1 LATKLDEVLERI
13 KVILRNPNTPLQL
26 KDVENLFKWRVVS
39 DTSRTA
45 IDMFFSKA
53 LLQIYKMLHEQQ
65 IVDDIDIDIDIQN
78 KDLDPSKIEAISMFI
93 LLMWIY
99 PHKSAILEL
108 WPELWP

>member
-1 LATKLDEVLERI
+1 
-13 KVILRNPNTPLQL
+13 
-26 KDVENLFKWRVVS
+26 
-39 DTSRTA
+39 
-45 IDMFFSKA
+45 MFFSKA

-65 IVDDIDIDIDIQN
+65 IVDDIDIDIDIEGVDIDIDIQN